1 MWMVDYGATWIKFH
15 KVETNKSLRFVS
27 PPTPRLF
34 FYLLEKV
41 FASEGV
47 KKNEPLILGFPGVV
61 KNGKICSAP
70 NLDQTAWKNV
80 NLLQRLEK
88 RKLNAHVIN
97 DTDLHGHLLIK
108 GRGTELVIALGT
120 GFGSSLY
127 TDGLLLPNT
136 EVGLHPLFKGK
147 TYEELLSYKAFLRS
161 GKQTWI
167 KNLKLAIQQLTLT
180 FNPDRIYLTG
190 TMSMHLQRQR
200 LPKIIKIVDYA
211 LPSKKILKGLRL
223 S

>member
-15 KVETNKSLRFVS
+15 KIETKKSMRFVS

-47 KKNEPLILGFPGVV
+47 KKNESLILGFPGVV
-61 KNGKICSAP
+61 KNGKICTAP
-70 NLDQTAWKNV
+70 SLDEKSWKNV
-80 NLLQRLEK
+80 NLLQRLEQ

-120 GFGSSLY
+120 SFGSSIY

-136 EVGLHPLFKGK
+136 EVGLHPLIKGK
-147 TYEELLSYKAFLRS
+147 SYQELLSYKAYLRS
-161 GKQTWI
+161 GKQTWV
-167 KNLKLAIQQLTLT
+167 KNLKLALQQLTVT

-190 TMSMHLQRQR
+190 SMTMHIEKLR
-200 LPKIIKIVDYA
+200 LPKIIKITTESK
-211 LPSKKILKGLRL
+211 PSKKILKGLRL

>member
-1 MWMVDYGATWIKFH
+1 MWMVDYGATWIKFYKVDTH
-15 KVETNKSLRFVS
+15 KSMRFVS
-27 PPTPRLF
+27 PTTPRLF

-41 FASEGV
+41 FKSEGV
-47 KKNEPLILGFPGVV
+47 KKNESLILGFPGVV
-61 KNGKICSAP
+61 KNGKIYSAP
-70 NLDQTAWKNV
+70 NLDERAWKGV
-80 NLLQRLEK
+80 NLLQRLQT

-136 EVGLHPLFKGK
+136 EVGLHPLSKGK
-147 TYEELLSYKAFLRS
+147 TYEELLNYKAFLRS
-161 GKQTWI
+161 GKPLWI
-167 KNLKLAIQQLTLT
+167 KNLKIAIQQLTLT

-190 TMSMHLQRQR
+190 SMAPHLQRQR
-200 LPKIIKIVDYA
+200 LPKMVKVADYSN
-211 LPSKKILKGLRL
+211 PSKKVLKGLRL

>member
-1 MWMVDYGATWIKFH
+1 M
-15 KVETNKSLRFVS
+15 RFVS

-47 KKNEPLILGFPGVV
+47 KKNESLILGFPGVV
-61 KNGKICSAP
+61 KNGKICTAP
-70 NLDQTAWKNV
+70 SLDEKAWKNV
-80 NLLQRLEK
+80 NLLQRLEQ

-120 GFGSSLY
+120 SFGSSIY

-136 EVGLHPLFKGK
+136 EVGLHPLLKGK
-147 TYEELLSYKAFLRS
+147 SYQELLSYKAYLRS
-161 GKQTWI
+161 GKQTWV
-167 KNLKLAIQQLTLT
+167 KNLKLALQQLTVT

-190 TMSMHLQRQR
+190 SMTLHIEKLR
-200 LPKIIKIVDYA
+200 LPKIIKITTESK
-211 LPSKKILKGLRL
+211 PSKKILKGLRL